1 MFVNIRVTEPR
12 HFLLVQ
18 VHERN
23 TLTMSDSVALGS
35 TMKVESVQLTEGNVF
50 SLNYEVRERKLVRY
64 PRKSRSPCQKGKNLA
79 FCCETFKMLCSFIS
93 RDQR

>member
-23 TLTMSDSVALGS
+23 ALTMSDSVALGS
-35 TMKVESVQLTEGNVF
+35 TMKVESVQLTEGKVF

-64 PRKSRSPCQKGKNLA
+64 PRKSRSPCKKGKNFVYLL
-79 FCCETFKMLCSFIS
+79 FCKLLYAN
-93 RDQR
+93 